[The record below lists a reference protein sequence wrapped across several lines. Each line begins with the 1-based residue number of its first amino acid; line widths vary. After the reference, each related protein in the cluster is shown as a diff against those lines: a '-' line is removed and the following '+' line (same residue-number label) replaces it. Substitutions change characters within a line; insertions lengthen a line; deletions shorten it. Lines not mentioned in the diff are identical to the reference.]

1 MNLKRGL
8 LVALS
13 AFVSVNIWTG
23 APLLAL
29 WVGSRLVGR
38 IALSM
43 SAVGVVLAVLAAT
56 IYLMA
61 MLLVRLDDAYRRLTA
76 APEERH
82 QPGWMSPLADTTD
95 DPRARPRL
103 TGVERAIVISVQLAM
118 LTFVL
123 WFLFIAGSPLPH

>member
-1 MNLKRGL
+1 MNVKRAM

-13 AFVSVNIWTG
+13 AFVAVNIWTG

-29 WVGSRLVGR
+29 WIGSRLVGR

-43 SAVGVVLAVLAAT
+43 GAVGVVMAVLAAT

-61 MLLVRLDDAYRRLTA
+61 VLLVRLDDAYRRLSAT
-76 APEERH
+76 PEERH
-82 QPGWMSPLADTTD
+82 QPGWMSPLADTPD
-95 DPRARPRL
+95 DPRSRPKL
-103 TGVERAIVISVQLAM
+103 TGVERAIVISVQLAV
-118 LTFVL
+118 LAFVL